1 MKTLHSALYILLF
14 SVLPIFLIGQSVP
27 FSVNYQAIARD
38 ADGLPIVNAA
48 IDAEILILQSGESG
62 PEVYSETHS
71 TMTNEFGLYLFVIGE
86 GSTSDDLSL
95 IDWAAD
101 NYYLKTITS
110 IDNGDPLE
118 AVAKLNSV
126 PYSFVSYKSVIDNV
140 DDADSDPENERQ
152 DLELNGTQLGISN
165 GNTVD
170 LSDLMSEGNITETL
184 TSIQLD
190 PVTNTLTY
198 SDEGGNNN
206 AIDLCP
212 VIDNCETV
220 TIIAF
225 NNFTSELQY
234 IDENG
239 DTNIIPL
246 GDLISTLED
255 LNDGHV
261 IASHISGDGT
271 VTNIEETVTEIVDNN
286 DGTFTYT
293 NEDGTAF
300 TFGLAGSG
308 IGAESLTSI
317 QLDNNTNSLNYIDE
331 NGDANVI
338 DLCPVIDNCE
348 TLTAL
353 AFDPALSHLV
363 YLDEDGTTNN
373 IDLSSLLSGGG
384 SGSNT
389 LTELSYDPFSNQ
401 LNYQDENGNLNIIDM
416 GSLLS
421 QFEDLNDGNVIAS
434 HISGDGTVTN
444 IEETVTEIVDNND
457 GTFTYTNE
465 DGTAFTFGL
474 AGSGIGAESLTSIQ
488 LDNNTNSLNYI
499 DENGDANVI
508 DLCPVIDNCETL
520 TALAFDPA
528 LSHLVYLDEDG
539 TTNNIDLSSLL
550 SGGGSGSNTLTELS
564 YDPFSNQL
572 NYQDENGNL
581 NVIDMGSLVS
591 HFTDLNDGH
600 IIGTHTSG
608 DGTVADIEE
617 TISTLV
623 DNGDGTLTY
632 TNEDGTST
640 TFTGES
646 TGTNTGGGSGNE
658 LTVLTYSPL
667 TNQLEYI
674 DENGDTNIIDL
685 GDIVSTFTDLNDG
698 NVIATHTSG
707 DGTVT
712 QIEETLTTIAD
723 NEDGTFSYTSEDGT
737 NITFDTQYERDVY
750 MSLVGN
756 NPVDQSPLHYVALA
770 GPEAAAYERGES
782 TLSNGEFFVAY
793 SDHFKQ
799 TINTATVT
807 VQVTPYSADTYGLA
821 VTQRTADGFLVKE
834 LKGGT
839 SNFTFSW
846 EVKAVR
852 KGLENLSISN

>member
-255 LNDGHV
+255 LNDGH
-261 IASHISGDGT
+261 
-271 VTNIEETVTEIVDNN
+271 
-286 DGTFTYT
+286 
-293 NEDGTAF
+293 
-300 TFGLAGSG
+300 
-308 IGAESLTSI
+308 
-317 QLDNNTNSLNYIDE
+317 
-331 NGDANVI
+331 
-338 DLCPVIDNCE
+338 
-348 TLTAL
+348 
-353 AFDPALSHLV
+353 
-363 YLDEDGTTNN
+363 
-373 IDLSSLLSGGG
+373 
-384 SGSNT
+384 
-389 LTELSYDPFSNQ
+389 
-401 LNYQDENGNLNIIDM
+401 
-416 GSLLS
+416 
-421 QFEDLNDGNVIAS
+421 VIAS